1 MHAGEGCA
9 SEPLAYW
16 VTSQTYSEMDL
27 EWSRAKIRHTTGIAF
42 VNGTK
47 VRVLFDTGASESVLS
62 PEAAQRAGIKTGDA
76 GVKPGG
82 PMSGLGRRR
91 VETWIVP
98 VSSFKIGDEEIRN
111 SHLRIGDVGLA
122 DADMAIGVDFFLSH
136 RIYVAKSQSKLYF
149 TYNGGPVFNLNRTQ
163 TTRAAVD
170 ASTTETTQSANEE
183 EPVDAESFSRRGAAR
198 AARRDFEGAIADL
211 TRACEL
217 DPRVAKYFFQR
228 GLARWN
234 SGHPAQ
240 ANVDFDQAILLEP
253 GDADALLARA
263 KLNLVLGNNN
273 EAASDLASADRVT
286 PREANMRFEIATTYV
301 QANLLEQAVAQ
312 YDQWIAV
319 HPQDSKLADAFNRR
333 CWALAL
339 SGKQLERALEDC
351 ETAIKLSHDSADY
364 LDSRGLVR
372 LRLGQYKESIADY
385 DDRRGPLVEYWKAQN
400 GQQSGDPAK
409 LARAHYDCERE
420 TTAAPLHRG
429 CRCSCHRR
437 TKNRRPKGADRGA
450 PRTLDVTRFRMKPGR
465 DKTDSDGLVLLCSG
479 LRRVNQSSSC
489 GHRPVRVCASQIS

>member
-1 MHAGEGCA
+1 
-9 SEPLAYW
+9 
-16 VTSQTYSEMDL
+16 
-27 EWSRAKIRHTTGIAF
+27 
-42 VNGTK
+42 
-47 VRVLFDTGASESVLS
+47 
-62 PEAAQRAGIKTGDA
+62 
-76 GVKPGG
+76 
-82 PMSGLGRRR
+82 
-91 VETWIVP
+91 
-98 VSSFKIGDEEIRN
+98 
-111 SHLRIGDVGLA
+111 
-122 DADMAIGVDFFLSH
+122 
-136 RIYVAKSQSKLYF
+136 
-149 TYNGGPVFNLNRTQ
+149 
-163 TTRAAVD
+163 
-170 ASTTETTQSANEE
+170 
-183 EPVDAESFSRRGAAR
+183 
-198 AARRDFEGAIADL
+198 L

-385 DDRRGPLVEYWKAQN
+385 DEALKRQPGSAWSHYGRGV
-400 GQQSGDPAK
+400 AK
-409 LARAHYDCERE
+409 LR
-420 TTAAPLHRG
+420 
-429 CRCSCHRR
+429 
-437 TKNRRPKGADRGA
+437 
-450 PRTLDVTRFRMKPGR
+450 
-465 DKTDSDGLVLLCSG
+465 SG
-479 LRRVNQSSSC
+479 LTDEGAKDIAAATAIRPSIADEARRN
-489 GHRPVRVCASQIS
+489 GIGP